1 MSAATMQFKKGTK
14 VIATEGL
21 RGVPEGTRGK
31 TSRGVGLTWFRYR
44 VYFDNGVELGSIGQ
58 DKLVRAENWAQFQ
71 VDREKAA
78 EVAEDARNTPVSA
91 PVTAAP
97 ADASAGNDRLA
108 ALMAKSKAARSK
120 DGGSQDSP
128 APEPAAEAAPAES
141 GGNDR
146 LAALMAKSKA
156 AREAQ
161 D

>member
-1 MSAATMQFKKGTK
+1 MQFKKGTK

-58 DKLVRAENWAQFQ
+58 DKLVRAENWPQFQ

-78 EVAEDARNTPVSA
+78 VVAAKAAEDAKNAPVSA
-91 PVTAAP
+91 PVAAPP
-97 ADASAGNDRLA
+97 ADAAGGNDRLA
-108 ALMAKSKAARSK
+108 ALMAKSKAARNK
-120 DGGSQDSP
+120 GGGTQDSP
-128 APEPAAEAAPAES
+128 APEPAAEAAPAAA

>member
-1 MSAATMQFKKGTK
+1 MQFKKGTK

-58 DKLVRAENWAQFQ
+58 DKLVRAENWPQFQ

-78 EVAEDARNTPVSA
+78 KVAAKAAEDAKNA
-91 PVTAAP
+91 PVPAPVAAAAP

-108 ALMAKSKAARSK
+108 ALMAKSKAARNK
-120 DGGSQDSP
+120 GGGSEDSP
-128 APEPAAEAAPAES
+128 APEPAAEATPAAA

-146 LAALMAKSKA
+146 LAAPMAKSKA